1 MMDFARARRFMVDG
15 QLRPNQV
22 QDPRILSAF
31 GDLARE
37 AFIPSDLAPRA
48 YADADVPLPGG
59 RFLMQPMVMARLFQ
73 LTELRR
79 GDRTLLL
86 GAGCGYGAAVLAAI
100 GANVTAL
107 ENDPVLLGLAQA
119 GLARC
124 LPEASVRLLRED
136 PAHPPAG
143 LGPFDVII
151 IEGGVAAIPR
161 PIETLLAEGGRLVTL
176 VTAGGPPARATLVR
190 HIGGSFTPRTAFEAH
205 AAPLPAFQ
213 PKPSFAF

>member
-1 MMDFARARRFMVDG
+1 MDFARARRFMVDG

-31 GDLARE
+31 GDLTRE
-37 AFIPSDLAPRA
+37 AFLPSDLAPRA
-48 YADADVPLPGG
+48 YADADVPLQGG

-73 LTELRR
+73 LAELRR

-86 GAGCGYGAAVLAAI
+86 GAGCGYGAAVLAAM
-100 GANVTAL
+100 GATVTAL

-124 LPEASVRLLRED
+124 LPEASVRLLCED
-136 PAHPPAG
+136 PAHPPVG

-161 PIETLLAEGGRLVTL
+161 PIETLLAEGGRLVAL

>member
-22 QDPRILSAF
+22 QDPRIIAAF
-31 GDLARE
+31 GDLPRE
-37 AFIPSDLAPRA
+37 AFLPPDLDARA

-59 RFLMQPMVMARLFQ
+59 RCLMQPMVMARLFQ
-73 LTELRR
+73 LAELRR

-86 GAGCGYGAAVLAAI
+86 GAGCGFGAAVLAAM

-107 ENDPVLLGLAQA
+107 ENDPALLGLAQG

-124 LPEASVRLLRED
+124 LPEASVRLMRED

-151 IEGGVAAIPR
+151 FEGGIAAIPR
-161 PIETLLAEGGRLVTL
+161 PIETLLAEGGRLVAL
-176 VTAGGPPARATLVR
+176 VTTGGPPARATLVR
-190 HIGGSFTPRTAFEAH
+190 HIGGSFTPRAAFEAH
-205 AAPLPAFQ
+205 AMPLPAFQ
-213 PKPSFAF
+213 PSPSFAF

>member
-1 MMDFARARRFMVDG
+1 M
-15 QLRPNQV
+15 
-22 QDPRILSAF
+22 
-31 GDLARE
+31 RE
-37 AFIPSDLAPRA
+37 AFLPSDLAPRA

-73 LTELRR
+73 LAELRR

-86 GAGCGYGAAVLAAI
+86 GAGCGYGAAVLAAM

-107 ENDPVLLGLAQA
+107 ENDLVLLGLAQT

-161 PIETLLAEGGRLVTL
+161 PIETLLAEGGRLVAL
-176 VTAGGPPARATLVR
+176 VTTGGPPARATLVR

-205 AAPLPAFQ
+205 AAPLHAFQ

>member
-37 AFIPSDLAPRA
+37 AFIPSELAPRA

-59 RFLMQPMVMARLFQ
+59 RCLIQPMVMARLFQ
-73 LTELRR
+73 LAELKR

-86 GAGCGYGAAVLAAI
+86 GAGCGYGAAVLAAV
-100 GANVTAL
+100 GATVTAL

-161 PIETLLAEGGRLVTL
+161 PIETLLAEGGRLVAL

>member
-37 AFIPSDLAPRA
+37 TFIPSELAPRA

-73 LTELRR
+73 LAELRR

-100 GANVTAL
+100 GASVTAL

-124 LPEASVRLLRED
+124 LPEASVRLLRDD

-161 PIETLLAEGGRLVTL
+161 PIETLLAEGGRLVAL

>member
-1 MMDFARARRFMVDG
+1 MDFARARRFMVDG

-48 YADADVPLPGG
+48 YADVDVPLPGG
-59 RFLMQPMVMARLFQ
+59 RALMQPMVMARLFQ
-73 LTELRR
+73 LAELRR

-86 GAGCGYGAAVLAAI
+86 GAGCGYGAAVLAAM
-100 GANVTAL
+100 GATVTAL
-107 ENDPVLLGLAQA
+107 ENDPELLGLAQA

-124 LPEASVRLLRED
+124 LPESSARLLRED

-143 LGPFDVII
+143 LGPFDVIL

-161 PIETLLAEGGRLVTL
+161 PIETLLAEGGRLVAL
-176 VTAGGPPARATLVR
+176 VTTGGPPARATLVR

-205 AAPLPAFQ
+205 AVPLPAFQ
-213 PKPSFAF
+213 SKPSFAF